1 MSTLS
6 LLPTD
11 LPLGTIA
18 PEAPYNKMLAEGIE
32 SQKRGQDPTA
42 VELQMLKAAQ
52 TELFAWLDDQKEK
65 GIQSYAKLC
74 AERSGFVL
82 TDRGTVDFPWKATD
96 HRRIG
101 FDSDFYAPD
110 LAKRELVPV
119 QLEHTKPRVIVFAT
133 GRAFAEKNARLL
145 HLTTKQSLHNAKN
158 VMSAQAY
165 LVGSR
170 LVSGYPQTDVQV
182 VTVAYDMVT
191 SEIETPALR
200 IQAIL
205 DPGFMHPVSRM
216 AAERIFGPCV
226 ARGHLKRN
234 GTFRRDTSG
243 RILAEPL
250 SSEQIINNLSKIM
263 LVGGSV
269 GCLVCFQ
276 ALMWLREILY
286 QLGVDDELKR
296 EAVQSILCL
305 HLGPT
310 TVIPPDPDVN
320 LFSVVNVNDEFLLC
334 GNDIRAV
341 TKTAADRDC
350 HMVTDPA
357 QPNGRRIV
365 CVVDVPGTLFP
376 KDDGG
381 FSFDPVGTHFG
392 HSLKHY
398 TNRLRTLGLNRV
410 VSRAIEAQGGFM
422 LKDLLDDGP

>member
-1 MSTLS
+1 VSTLS
-6 LLPTD
+6 LPPTD

-18 PEAPYNKMLAEGIE
+18 PEAPYNRMLAERIE
-32 SQKRGQDPTA
+32 AQKMGRDPTA

-52 TELFAWLDDQKEK
+52 TELFSWLDDQKEK
-65 GIQSYAKLC
+65 GIQAYAKLC
-74 AERSGFVL
+74 AERNGFVL

-110 LAKRELVPV
+110 LAKRELAPV
-119 QLEHTKPRVIVFAT
+119 QLEPTKPRVIVFAT

-170 LVSGYPQTDVQV
+170 LVPGYPQTDVQV
-182 VTVAYDMVT
+182 SAVAYDMVT

-205 DPGFMHPVSRM
+205 DPSFMHPVSRL

-226 ARGHLKRN
+226 ARAHLKKN
-234 GTFRRDTSG
+234 GTFRRDTAG

-250 SSEQIINNLSKIM
+250 SKEQIINSLSKIV

-276 ALMWLREILY
+276 ALVWLREILD

-310 TVIPPDPDVN
+310 TVIPADPDVN
-320 LFSVVNVNDEFLLC
+320 LLSVVNVNDEFLLS

-341 TKTAADRDC
+341 AKIAADRDC
-350 HMVTDPA
+350 HMVTDPV
-357 QPNGRRIV
+357 QPNGRRVV
-365 CVVDVPGTLFP
+365 CVIDVPGTLFP
-376 KDDGG
+376 KAGGG
-381 FSFDPVGTHFG
+381 FCFDPVGTHFG

-398 TNRLRTLGLNRV
+398 ANRLRALGLSRIV
-410 VSRAIEAQGGFM
+410 GRAIEVQGGFI
-422 LKDLLDDGP
+422 LKDLLDD